1 MTIPDYETMAYNMQ
15 ELKRYITELKDVVVY
30 YREVTTAD
38 LNSEDSNNKNSNLQT
53 KLNGLAEVAY
63 QQIATYKNQPLP
75 NISLQRL
82 RELMK
87 DTNPPKRGR

>member
-1 MTIPDYETMAYNMQ
+1 MKTLTIQ
-15 ELKRYITELKDVVVY
+15 
-30 YREVTTAD
+30 
-38 LNSEDSNNKNSNLQT
+38 NSNLQT

-87 DTNPPKRGR
+87 DTNPTKEEDNCLDYA